1 MTLSEKSAYL
11 KGLMEGMKLDTET
24 NEGKLISEIIS
35 MLQDVAENVSDLEEV
50 VDCIS
55 DELDCIEE
63 DLDNIDDYLMDDDDD
78 EYDDYDEDEDYE
90 DDEDDEEDADDT
102 NDDDIASEPF
112 YEVACPNCGETVYV
126 SEDDLDA
133 GEANCA
139 HCGVTFEVALEGDGE
154 EDAEDGP
161 VQYEVTCPDCGTTA
175 VFEEDELLDGAPKC
189 PNCGKPLDFEVTEE

>member
-63 DLDNIDDYLMDDDDD
+63 DLDNIDDYLMDDDDEED
-78 EYDDYDEDEDYE
+78 GFMDDDGEDFDYDD
-90 DDEDDEEDADDT
+90 DT
-102 NDDDIASEPF
+102 M
-112 YEVACPNCGETVYV
+112 YEVTCPNCGEELEFDM
-126 SEDDLDA
+126 ED
-133 GEANCA
+133 
-139 HCGVTFEVALEGDGE
+139 
-154 EDAEDGP
+154 EDS
-161 VQYEVTCPDCGTTA
+161 
-175 VFEEDELLDGAPKC
+175 EEDE
-189 PNCGKPLDFEVTEE
+189 

>member
-63 DLDNIDDYLMDDDDD
+63 DLDNIIRF
-78 EYDDYDEDEDYE
+78 YE
-90 DDEDDEEDADDT
+90 TPSGRRMADAQPKIATDAMGVAQQWAMQFAQKMGE
-102 NDDDIASEPF
+102 IFKSAQASEPSS
-112 YEVACPNCGETVYV
+112 VP
-126 SEDDLDA
+126 
-133 GEANCA
+133 
-139 HCGVTFEVALEGDGE
+139 
-154 EDAEDGP
+154 
-161 VQYEVTCPDCGTTA
+161 
-175 VFEEDELLDGAPKC
+175 
-189 PNCGKPLDFEVTEE
+189 GK

>member
-1 MTLSEKSAYL
+1 MTLSEKAAYL
-11 KGLMEGMKLDTET
+11 KGLMDGLKLDTDKDE
-24 NEGKLISEIIS
+24 NKVLAAIVD
-35 MLQDVAENVSDLEEV
+35 MLHDVAENVSDLEDV

-90 DDEDDEEDADDT
+90 DDEDDEEDADDA

-139 HCGVTFEVALEGDGE
+139 HCGVTFEVALEGDE
-154 EDAEDGP
+154 EEPDEDAP
-161 VQYEVTCPDCGTTA
+161 VQYEVTCPDFGTTA
-175 VFEEDELLDGAPKC
+175 VFEEEELLEGEPKC

>member
-1 MTLSEKSAYL
+1 MLSLYPAFPEDFTTDTPLRVTIDALEVPLWCERFERRGQSGATATFADF
-11 KGLMEGMKLDTET
+11 DTERRAQ
-24 NEGKLISEIIS
+24 ELVG
-35 MLQDVAENVSDLEEV
+35 LEFR
-50 VDCIS
+50 
-55 DELDCIEE
+55 IEC
-63 DLDNIDDYLMDDDDD
+63 
-78 EYDDYDEDEDYE
+78 DEDE
-90 DDEDDEEDADDT
+90 DDEDDEEDADDA

-139 HCGVTFEVALEGDGE
+139 HCGVTFEVALEGDE
-154 EDAEDGP
+154 EEPDEDAP

-175 VFEEDELLDGAPKC
+175 VFEEEELLEGEPKC

>member
-78 EYDDYDEDEDYE
+78 EYERIGNIFLEKLMGYYDS
-90 DDEDDEEDADDT
+90 DEE
-102 NDDDIASEPF
+102 
-112 YEVACPNCGETVYV
+112 
-126 SEDDLDA
+126 
-133 GEANCA
+133 
-139 HCGVTFEVALEGDGE
+139 
-154 EDAEDGP
+154 
-161 VQYEVTCPDCGTTA
+161 
-175 VFEEDELLDGAPKC
+175 EEDEEEDG
-189 PNCGKPLDFEVTEE
+189 E